1 MPKIVAVPGVGNV
14 EFPDEVPDDQI
25 SRSIRMHTPEPDAKG
40 SPDWV
45 SWRNQRQHDLNDAA
59 VSNPPEDKGYLRTLW
74 DKVNPFAI
82 ATAPGAGGGGDQPGQ
97 GLVGKVIGGV
107 VRAGADQASQARDA
121 IQKGDYVEG
130 AGHALA
136 AALPVAGPLAAN
148 FASHAG
154 DAIGSYLGGNPNPH
168 ATKEAVTDA
177 LAAATVI
184 GSGKAGAL
192 VDRVAPALRPSAA
205 EALRTNAE
213 TQYARVLNPTTNA
226 NKARTA
232 EIVPQLIDRGVTAPT
247 LKGLQG
253 QAQAQIARVGEAIG
267 NEWENL
273 PAGTSTPL
281 APIYNRLQQEI
292 EGTHSIAAND
302 GKLIPKGPVAAKAI
316 KNIES
321 LQQVLTDVAGKDPQ
335 TGELVLPVE
344 KVRDLRQYFDG
355 VQKAAG
361 AFDGK
366 SLDQQS
372 VAAAHQIAADS
383 IRGELGK
390 QFPDIDALNKEYSFW
405 KDVHQVTSD
414 TLGRRQGQGTPLGAQ
429 IAQGAG
435 LVKGGVLG
443 GEAMKALTSA
453 VRSPA
458 WGTVSAVLKDKLAD
472 ALAKGDRGPAE
483 FYANKISAAASAQPV
498 LSVADRQK

>member
-1 MPKIVAVPGVGNV
+1 
-14 EFPDEVPDDQI
+14 
-25 SRSIRMHTPEPDAKG
+25 MHTPEPDAKG

-130 AGHALA
+130 TGHALA

-205 EALRTNAE
+205 
-213 TQYARVLNPTTNA
+213 
-226 NKARTA
+226 
-232 EIVPQLIDRGVTAPT
+232 
-247 LKGLQG
+247 
-253 QAQAQIARVGEAIG
+253 
-267 NEWENL
+267 
-273 PAGTSTPL
+273 
-281 APIYNRLQQEI
+281 
-292 EGTHSIAAND
+292 
-302 GKLIPKGPVAAKAI
+302 
-316 KNIES
+316 
-321 LQQVLTDVAGKDPQ
+321 
-335 TGELVLPVE
+335 
-344 KVRDLRQYFDG
+344 
-355 VQKAAG
+355 
-361 AFDGK
+361 
-366 SLDQQS
+366 
-372 VAAAHQIAADS
+372 
-383 IRGELGK
+383 
-390 QFPDIDALNKEYSFW
+390 
-405 KDVHQVTSD
+405 
-414 TLGRRQGQGTPLGAQ
+414 
-429 IAQGAG
+429 
-435 LVKGGVLG
+435 
-443 GEAMKALTSA
+443 
-453 VRSPA
+453 
-458 WGTVSAVLKDKLAD
+458 
-472 ALAKGDRGPAE
+472 
-483 FYANKISAAASAQPV
+483 
-498 LSVADRQK
+498 